1 MGSGVAMMN
10 ELVSGLMLSGAGVI
24 LGFAGLNS
32 AWRFRRNAR
41 EFHDEFVRLQAAAA
55 GRDRAEAASEAKSRF
70 VATVSHEIRTPLN
83 GILGMVE
90 LLLGTGLDAEQTTY
104 VEAIRSSG
112 TALASLIDEILD
124 FSKIEA
130 GKIDLVEE
138 IFELPRLVEG
148 VAELLAPRAQGKGI
162 EIACFIA
169 ADVSTSF
176 IGDAGRLRQILFN
189 LVGNAVKFTE
199 AGGVGLRVVKDTD
212 AIRFEIIDTGP
223 GISEDRHAKIFEDF
237 EQGDAS
243 RPGEREGTGLGLAI
257 SRRIAMRMGGS
268 LALQTTSSSGSV
280 FVMHLP
286 LKQAVPPKIETTSSF
301 AGLRALIVAASPFE
315 APYLRERLTEIGVK
329 VSWVA
334 GEEEALALLA
344 RAAAPDI
351 LAPDIV
357 IVDCALGPE
366 QTRRLGLA
374 ARAVGVARRLIL
386 FSPFERRAFG
396 QSTIQ
401 GFDGWLVKPVR
412 SASLL
417 TRLKADHPH
426 PETGQDRARPRPL
439 STRLEVLLA
448 EDNDINALLAT
459 RHLERLGCH
468 VTRCADGWAAMA
480 LVDAAMLETNTAFDV
495 IFLDIR
501 MPGQDGL
508 VVARHIRQAE
518 RQAGRPRSKLIALTA
533 DLYDSTSQRAAEA
546 GIDEVV
552 TKPVDFRRI
561 GRLLEE
567 VAAARPRIESQQK
580 SLAAVS

>member
-1 MGSGVAMMN
+1 M
-10 ELVSGLMLSGAGVI
+10 
-24 LGFAGLNS
+24 
-32 AWRFRRNAR
+32 
-41 EFHDEFVRLQAAAA
+41 HDEFMRLQGAAA

-83 GILGMVE
+83 GILGMAE

-138 IFELPRLVEG
+138 AFELPRLVEG

-169 ADVSTSF
+169 ADVSASF

-199 AGGVGLRVVKDTD
+199 TGGVGLRVVKDGD
-212 AIRFEIIDTGP
+212 VIRFEIADTGP
-223 GISEDRHAKIFEDF
+223 GISEDQQAAIFEDF

-243 RPGEREGTGLGLAI
+243 LPRKQEGTGLGLAI
-257 SRRIAMRMGGS
+257 SRRIATRMGGS
-268 LALQTTSSSGSV
+268 LALETTSHAGCV
-280 FVMHLP
+280 FVMRLP
-286 LKQAVPPKIETTSSF
+286 LKLAPQQNPGVTPVF

-315 APYLRERLTEIGVK
+315 APYLGERLTEIGIK
-329 VSWVA
+329 AFWVTD
-334 GEEEALALLA
+334 EEGALALLA

-351 LAPDIV
+351 LAPDII

-366 QTRRLGLA
+366 QTRRLGVA

-396 QSTIQ
+396 QSTLQ

-417 TRLKADHPH
+417 ARLKANDQPAEGA
-426 PETGQDRARPRPL
+426 PERARPRMQ
-439 STRLEVLLA
+439 SMRLEVLLA

-468 VTRCADGWAAMA
+468 VMRCADGWAAMA
-480 LVDAAMLETNTAFDV
+480 LVDAAMTEMNPAFDV

-518 RQAGRPRSKLIALTA
+518 RQAGRPRTRLIALTA
-533 DLYDSTSQRAAEA
+533 DLYDSTSRQAAEA
-546 GIDEVV
+546 GIDEVL

-561 GRLLEE
+561 GRVLEE
-567 VAAARPRIESQQK
+567 VAGTKSGKDTQYRMPVAA
-580 SLAAVS
+580 LN